1 MTFPSKV
8 SAGQRRQMIAEAAY
22 FLAERRGF
30 DGGDPAQDWYA
41 AERAVDARLRQLE
54 AQHVLGRLD
63 EALSGA
69 TRKLAALKRRLA
81 GLSVETRA
89 ELQKDA
95 DRLGELRDSLRLR
108 LGELKERGE
117 QAGRKLRQ
125 EGEALAAELH
135 ELLQKLSPSEKPSA
149 RKRAKRARRRH

>member
-30 DGGDPAQDWYA
+30 NGGDPAQDWYA
-41 AERAVDARLRQLE
+41 AERAVDARLRQL
-54 AQHVLGRLD
+54 AQGALGGLD
-63 EALSGA
+63 EAISGA
-69 TRKLAALKRRLA
+69 TRKLATLKRRLA
-81 GLSVETRA
+81 GLSVEARA

-95 DRLGELRDSLRLR
+95 DRLGELRDSLKLR

-135 ELLQKLSPSEKPSA
+135 ALLQKLAPAEKPSA
-149 RKRAKRARRRH
+149 RKRAKRAKRKH